1 MEEKSAG
8 REGLSKKQEDEE
20 ENDMVFSVVLMS
32 VIGVNLSKAHMSKM
46 NESMSLCMYV
56 CVYVCVC
63 TQVCMYTSMYV
74 FVHVFYHRHNS
85 L

>member
-56 CVYVCVC
+56 CLYVCVC
-63 TQVCMYTSMYV
+63 T
-74 FVHVFYHRHNS
+74 
-85 L
+85 